1 MVQIGIPYKAK
12 NPIILA
18 NTLKIAKKR
27 MTRIE
32 LATPAWEAEVLPL
45 NYIRKTQILL
55 YTKISIFAEFFYFF
69 CNNITVMLKIRKS
82 LYLKKAGR
90 FLSILVG
97 LELIAV
103 SVSMFFAPHKIAAG
117 GATGIAILV
126 KELLNVQMPL
136 TLLVF
141 NIFMWILTMIFL
153 DKAQAAK
160 ITFGSIVLPIFLA
173 ITPNTQVIQDALL
186 SDIIGSILFGLG
198 LSIIYRMGSSAGGTT
213 VPPMILNKYFH
224 IRNANSLFVIDGIV
238 CLGNILVSGWEQ
250 FFLAILSV
258 GISTIVLN
266 YVQTGLDKKLVVYI
280 MSENKLEEIKAKLTV
295 QMEIGS
301 TVFDVRGGH
310 SNQPKE
316 MLMLVADTQSY
327 GSILDIIYDIDQN
340 AFILTDS
347 IAEVHN
353 GSF

>member
-1 MVQIGIPYKAK
+1 M
-12 NPIILA
+12 
-18 NTLKIAKKR
+18 
-27 MTRIE
+27 
-32 LATPAWEAEVLPL
+32 
-45 NYIRKTQILL
+45 
-55 YTKISIFAEFFYFF
+55 
-69 CNNITVMLKIRKS
+69 
-82 LYLKKAGR
+82 
-90 FLSILVG
+90 G
-97 LELIAV
+97 LELIAI
-103 SVSMFFAPHKIAAG
+103 SISMFFAPHKIAAG

-173 ITPNTQVIQDALL
+173 ITPNTKVIQDALL

-213 VPPMILNKYFH
+213 VPRMILNKYFH

-238 CLGNILVSGWEQ
+238 CLGNISGWEQ

-266 YVQTGLDKKLVVYI
+266 YFQTGLDKKLVVYI
-280 MSENKLEEIKAKLTV
+280 MNENKLEEIKAKLTS
-295 QMEIGS
+295 QMEIGNM
-301 TVFDVRGGH
+301 VF
-310 SNQPKE
+310 
-316 MLMLVADTQSY
+316 
-327 GSILDIIYDIDQN
+327 
-340 AFILTDS
+340 
-347 IAEVHN
+347 
-353 GSF
+353 